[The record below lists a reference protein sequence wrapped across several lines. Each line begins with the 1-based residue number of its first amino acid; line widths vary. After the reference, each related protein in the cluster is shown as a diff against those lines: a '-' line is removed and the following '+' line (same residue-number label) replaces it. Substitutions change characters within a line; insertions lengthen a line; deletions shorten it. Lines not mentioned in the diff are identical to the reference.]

1 MTLGNCLQF
10 DFNKSRVLVIYENI
24 QQPQVTFVKLA
35 IVGYTTQRIFLLF
48 FSSVDEAG
56 MIIAFVCYLVV
67 AFSVYLYLSSISSSS
82 EEERKTPFEEIL
94 LKLVVAMGWPTIML
108 WLIITMCCCYK

>member
-48 FSSVDEAG
+48 
-56 MIIAFVCYLVV
+56 LVP
-67 AFSVYLYLSSISSSS
+67 LM
-82 EEERKTPFEEIL
+82 
-94 LKLVVAMGWPTIML
+94 KLA
-108 WLIITMCCCYK
+108 